1 MPLSPTVQQSQT
13 LLEPFAGLES
23 PPLSTADEQA
33 QIKAALLTLAAATD
47 YQMFGILADS
57 CDQAI
62 ATLMAYAQAF
72 GYEMPTT
79 WQPITG
85 PTYLKFNPNLG
96 SCYTDGYVG
105 EHRGVL
111 VSFQSETD
119 EALTQTYG
127 HFPVDLFATP

>member
-13 LLEPFAGLES
+13 TLAQFAGLAS
-23 PPLSTADEQA
+23 PALSTADEREQV
-33 QIKAALLTLAAATD
+33 KTALLSLAKATD
-47 YQMFGILADS
+47 YQMFGILAAT

-62 ATLMAYAQAF
+62 TTLIAYTQAF

-96 SCYTDGYVG
+96 SCYTDGYTG
-105 EHRGVL
+105 DHRGVL
-111 VSFQSETD
+111 VSFQSATE
-119 EALTQTYG
+119 EAMNQTYG
-127 HFPVDLFATP
+127 HFPLDLFSGS